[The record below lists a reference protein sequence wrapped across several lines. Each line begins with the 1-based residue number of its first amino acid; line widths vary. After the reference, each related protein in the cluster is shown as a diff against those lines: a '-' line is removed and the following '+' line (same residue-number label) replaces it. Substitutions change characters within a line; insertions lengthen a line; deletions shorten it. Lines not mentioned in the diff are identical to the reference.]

1 MVYYNCALYMLL
13 YKQCHGFYYCSKR
26 VVNARSVFQEHHLVW
41 GGSEVQLMINLPN
54 DGATLQLSLCVCLC
68 VCCHSCQC
76 SLYKNKNIFEKMSGY
91 VGFLPPP
98 TYFLHTLLGL
108 QHAIVNDHSVY
119 VGSMWVGVRILHI
132 HSFFRKCFYS
142 CLGSFLY
149 IHMHIH
155 LVKEVGCRH
164 SMYRSE

>member
-1 MVYYNCALYMLL
+1 MCVCVFCNSYYFGSSVDQTMCTFTISELRFIADSVSSKARSPLPITS
-13 YKQCHGFYYCSKR
+13 SKR
-26 VVNARSVFQEHHLVW
+26 N
-41 GGSEVQLMINLPN
+41 SEIICRKYTSTRVITQY
-54 DGATLQLSLCVCLC
+54 
-68 VCCHSCQC
+68 
-76 SLYKNKNIFEKMSGY
+76 YKNKNIFEKMSEY

-98 TYFLHTLLGL
+98 TYFLHTLLSL
-108 QHAIVNDHSVY
+108 LHAIVNDHSVY

-155 LVKEVGCRH
+155 LVKKLVVGTQCTGGLD
-164 SMYRSE
+164 ELQQ